1 MVGERKGQDRPA
13 WAALTALL
21 VLGAL
26 PGAVMLFTAAAPVDP
41 NDMPDPLREWLESVS
56 VYQAI
61 VWLAGIA
68 FALWFVWKKGW
79 RLFVR
84 GAKSVVRVAELAEKF
99 SGLPEFM
106 AEQRTVNKRHDE
118 YHERLSRTV
127 DEVLKE
133 TRPNSG
139 STLRDDLSTT
149 NATTKL
155 LAHRMAR
162 IETALGLDPSA
173 DMEED
178 T

>member
-1 MVGERKGQDRPA
+1 MVGGRKGQDRPA
-13 WAALTALL
+13 WAVLTALL

-41 NDMPDPLREWLESVS
+41 AGMPELLRQWLDSVS
-56 VYQAI
+56 VYEAI
-61 VWLAGIA
+61 VWLSGIA
-68 FALWFVWKKGW
+68 LAVWFVWKKGW

-106 AEQRTVNKRHDE
+106 AEQRAVNKRHDE
-118 YHERLSRTV
+118 YHQRLTETV

-149 NATTKL
+149 NATTKV
-155 LAHRMAR
+155 LARRMAR
-162 IETALGLDPSA
+162 IETALGLDPSEE
-173 DMEED
+173 MEEN